1 MPLVRMT
8 TNPVTHNAA
17 PETTMTERMHITAN
31 IDVASEGMPANIIY
45 QTVCHVDKRQLS
57 AR

>member
-1 MPLVRMT
+1 MT

-17 PETTMTERMHITAN
+17 PETTMTERMHMTGN
-31 IDVASEGMPANIIY
+31 IEVASEGMPADIIY
-45 QTVCHVDKRQLS
+45 QTVCHVDKRQLL